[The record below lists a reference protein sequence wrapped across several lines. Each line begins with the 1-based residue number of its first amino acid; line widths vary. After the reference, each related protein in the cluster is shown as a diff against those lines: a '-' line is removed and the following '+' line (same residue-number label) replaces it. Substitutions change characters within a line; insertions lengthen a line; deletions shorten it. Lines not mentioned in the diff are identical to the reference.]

1 MASKKTLELN
11 PHNSIVK
18 ELRKK
23 VAKDKADE
31 SVRDLNVPA
40 SRRRASSS
48 RRPRR
53 RKSTRTG
60 LLNSRTVQGRQGRAQ

>member
-31 SVRDLNVPA
+31 SVRDLTYLCLEGGP
-40 SRRRASSS
+40 RA
-48 RRPRR
+48 R
-53 RKSTRTG
+53 G
-60 LLNSRTVQGRQGRAQ
+60 D